1 MSFEA
6 ILICTFIFF
15 FTSGHVLVVAPVTTA
30 HVSSLGLAPS
40 SVFPV
45 LQGMFE
51 PPLHG
56 LEQQGTISSDPY
68 LGDSEISSLPL
79 PPGFPEFRF
88 PLGLT
93 GSPLHGLQPQSAIPG
108 HLHLGGSVA
117 SSATHPSEIPEFL
130 SPYTTGDT
138 HLSGSGIITVAPP
151 PGISGLQPQSTIS
164 GDQYLSVPGLLTDTT
179 QPLGVLGCLPPHELP
194 IPLQYGLQPQS
205 AIPGHLHLL
214 GGSVTSSVTHPPEIP
229 SFPSSY
235 LMRSLPPS
243 DMENRSPFFSEHV
256 QNPSNESG
264 KSQ

>member
-1 MSFEA
+1 MY
-6 ILICTFIFF
+6 LHFF

-108 HLHLGGSVA
+108 HLHLGGSVT

-130 SPYTTGDT
+130 SPYSTGDT

-151 PGISGLQPQSTIS
+151 PGISELQPQSTIS

-179 QPLGVLGCLPPHELP
+179 QPPGVLGCLPPHELP

-229 SFPSSY
+229 SFLSSY